1 MKPIKIGKDKILN
14 TYPNIRAPLNQ
25 INIVSISFNIHK
37 YKKIC
42 LLGLICL
49 NHSSIYKNLIKA

>member
-1 MKPIKIGKDKILN
+1 MKPIRIGKDKILN

-37 YKKIC
+37 YKKNMFLTAN
-42 LLGLICL
+42 LLKPFFK
-49 NHSSIYKNLIKA
+49 SQKFD

>member
-25 INIVSISFNIHK
+25 INIVSIFLNIHK
-37 YKKIC
+37 RKVNMYIRA
-42 LLGLICL
+42 
-49 NHSSIYKNLIKA
+49 NFSEPFFNLQ